1 MAFRPCGTHSKT
13 ISAPRH
19 DAGAE
24 FPTQSSFS
32 LPSHLQNLTESP
44 SANRELTEPQQAG
57 KRLDGPNYQSVWP
70 NVANWRMPQCR
81 AAGPQCD
88 QKVNKE
94 LGCIL
99 WKAVYRNDNRCRNR
113 DRPGP
118 TYSPSPPWY
127 PPHSGVG
134 YKGIQPCCRNLK
146 DVECPKYTAKTSF
159 GGLRNR
165 GSSRATIVCRLPA
178 GSA

>member
-1 MAFRPCGTHSKT
+1 MGLPPTCVDARSGPCGTHSKT

-19 DAGAE
+19 DAGAK

-44 SANRELTEPQQAG
+44 SANRELTEPQQAE
-57 KRLDGPNYQSVWP
+57 KQLDGLNYQSAWP
-70 NVANWRMPQCR
+70 SVVNWRMPQCR

-99 WKAVYRNDNRCRNR
+99 WKAVYHETTTAVALPTPLQQAMTGVVAKDS
-113 DRPGP
+113 DVIARP
-118 TYSPSPPWY
+118 
-127 PPHSGVG
+127 
-134 YKGIQPCCRNLK
+134 
-146 DVECPKYTAKTSF
+146 
-159 GGLRNR
+159 
-165 GSSRATIVCRLPA
+165 
-178 GSA
+178 